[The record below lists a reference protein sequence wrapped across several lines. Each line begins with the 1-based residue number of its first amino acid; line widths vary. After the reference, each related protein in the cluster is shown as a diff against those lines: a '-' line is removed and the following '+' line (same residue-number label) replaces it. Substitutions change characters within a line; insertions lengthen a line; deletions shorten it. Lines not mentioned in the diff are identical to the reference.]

1 MTRRARSTL
10 VRLKGLTGVLF
21 CDYAKFKKID
31 NASFNSEHAN
41 WYEMVMTL
49 LIWLPPRCGHL
60 DRGGDAL
67 YILDQ
72 PMTW

>member
-1 MTRRARSTL
+1 MKIGQTTE
-10 VRLKGLTGVLF
+10 F
-21 CDYAKFKKID
+21 CVNFHKYKIQHT
-31 NASFNSEHAN
+31 NIQ
-41 WYEMVMTL
+41 WILYEKVMTL

-67 YILDQ
+67 YILDL